1 MRTRTRYDADPEVPR
16 TSKET
21 TPALGGRQPVVRA
34 GRNAACLS
42 VVPAKV
48 VACTSD
54 GVNAKWTRTSAP
66 RRTRTIGKLVRD
78 CGGGKSA
85 QVVFQQ

>member
-1 MRTRTRYDADPEVPR
+1 MRTRTRYDAEPEAPR

-21 TPALGGRQPVVRA
+21 TPARGGRQPVVRA
-34 GRNAACLS
+34 GRKTACLS

-48 VACTSD
+48 VACTSE
-54 GVNAKWTRTSAP
+54 GVKAKWTRTKAP
-66 RRTRTIGKLVRD
+66 RRTRTTGKFVRD